1 MRKVYQEDHQT
12 SWLDQRK
19 ASTKPLPMHTNSS
32 CMKDLELT
40 TGPTDPNEQ
49 QALEKGIGF
58 NYCQVRGECIFAMTC
73 CRVDIAPAIIKLSQ
87 YSANP
92 ARCHYNAAKMV
103 MVYLWHTKSDGIYY
117 WRQEPN
123 DSLPDEPFPEP
134 VSSLCDLEHYFTS
147 QNAHT
152 LHGCSDA
159 TWASN

>member
-1 MRKVYQEDHQT
+1 
-12 SWLDQRK
+12 
-19 ASTKPLPMHTNSS
+19 
-32 CMKDLELT
+32 MKDLELT
-40 TGPTDPNEQ
+40 TGPTDPKEQ
-49 QALEKGIGF
+49 NALEKEMGF
-58 NYCQVRGECIFAMTC
+58 NYHQVIGECIFAMTL
-73 CRVDIAPAIIKLSQ
+73 CRVDIALAIIKLSQ

-123 DSLPDEPFPEP
+123 DSLPDKPLPEP